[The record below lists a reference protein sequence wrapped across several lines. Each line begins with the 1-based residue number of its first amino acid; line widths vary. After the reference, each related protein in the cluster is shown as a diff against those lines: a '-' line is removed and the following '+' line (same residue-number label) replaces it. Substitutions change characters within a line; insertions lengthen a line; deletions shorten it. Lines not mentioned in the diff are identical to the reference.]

1 MEKFDLAIIGA
12 GPAGYEAADFA
23 ARHGLKTVLIEKNSL
38 GGTCLNSG
46 CIPTKT
52 LLHTAEMYHE
62 VTTQAEKIGLSYSDF
77 SVDMMK
83 MQQRKDEVL
92 CTLRDGIG
100 KLMKMRKVTVLKGTG
115 AIIGQNR
122 ISVADETQKQVIEAD
137 KILIATGSVPA
148 VPPIQGA
155 QYAVTSDELLNSAKA
170 YESLVIIGGGV
181 IGIEFASLYTALGK
195 KVIIIEALDK
205 IFLRQKE
212 EEYELP
218 ITEENKQDIN
228 YKSLSLVPVPV
239 NFNLEFIVV
248 GGTLEFLFAN
258 RQNFGIQF
266 NAELRNGVYNIDFD
280 GEKLNVNGVAYNYKG
295 VQPELNVGNNIF
307 YLESNQTCVKASI
320 SYKRG
325 ILI

>member
-1 MEKFDLAIIGA
+1 MILSSNVKRYFIRTIFENEI
-12 GPAGYEAADFA
+12 YEAEYIM
-23 ARHGLKTVLIEKNSL
+23 KSV
-38 GGTCLNSG
+38 GGYNIKYINNL
-46 CIPTKT
+46 
-52 LLHTAEMYHE
+52 
-62 VTTQAEKIGLSYSDF
+62 
-77 SVDMMK
+77 
-83 MQQRKDEVL
+83 
-92 CTLRDGIG
+92 
-100 KLMKMRKVTVLKGTG
+100 
-115 AIIGQNR
+115 
-122 ISVADETQKQVIEAD
+122 
-137 KILIATGSVPA
+137 
-148 VPPIQGA
+148 
-155 QYAVTSDELLNSAKA
+155 
-170 YESLVIIGGGV
+170 GV
-181 IGIEFASLYTALGK
+181 IDISL
-195 KVIIIEALDK
+195 EALDK
-205 IFLRQKE
+205 VFLRQKE

-248 GGTLEFLFAN
+248 GGALEFLFAN

-280 GEKLNVNGVAYNYKG
+280 GEKLNVNGVSYNYKG

>member
-1 MEKFDLAIIGA
+1 MAFDFKLIVRDKYSEEIFDIINTVESIKADDIKTDYKVSDGSRSYSIKTGIGNIA
-12 GPAGYEAADFA
+12 SGRAFNIGIPIYEYKNELGSWVRIEEQYAKYTSMILSSNVKRYFIRTIFENEIYEAEYIM
-23 ARHGLKTVLIEKNSL
+23 KSV
-38 GGTCLNSG
+38 GGYNIKYINNL
-46 CIPTKT
+46 
-52 LLHTAEMYHE
+52 
-62 VTTQAEKIGLSYSDF
+62 
-77 SVDMMK
+77 
-83 MQQRKDEVL
+83 
-92 CTLRDGIG
+92 
-100 KLMKMRKVTVLKGTG
+100 
-115 AIIGQNR
+115 
-122 ISVADETQKQVIEAD
+122 
-137 KILIATGSVPA
+137 
-148 VPPIQGA
+148 
-155 QYAVTSDELLNSAKA
+155 
-170 YESLVIIGGGV
+170 GV
-181 IGIEFASLYTALGK
+181 IDISL
-195 KVIIIEALDK
+195 EALDK
-205 IFLRQKE
+205 VFLRQKE

-248 GGTLEFLFAN
+248 GRALEFLFAN

>member
-1 MEKFDLAIIGA
+1 MAFDFKLIVRDKYSEEIFDIINTVESIKADDIKTDYKVTDGSRSYSIKTGIGNIA
-12 GPAGYEAADFA
+12 SGRAFNIGIPIYEYKNDLGSWVRIEEQYAKYTSMVLSSNVKRYFIRTIFEDEIYEAEYIMKSVGGYNIKYINNLGVVD
-23 ARHGLKTVLIEKNSL
+23 ISL
-38 GGTCLNSG
+38 
-46 CIPTKT
+46 
-52 LLHTAEMYHE
+52 
-62 VTTQAEKIGLSYSDF
+62 
-77 SVDMMK
+77 
-83 MQQRKDEVL
+83 
-92 CTLRDGIG
+92 
-100 KLMKMRKVTVLKGTG
+100 
-115 AIIGQNR
+115 
-122 ISVADETQKQVIEAD
+122 
-137 KILIATGSVPA
+137 
-148 VPPIQGA
+148 
-155 QYAVTSDELLNSAKA
+155 
-170 YESLVIIGGGV
+170 
-181 IGIEFASLYTALGK
+181 
-195 KVIIIEALDK
+195 EALDK
-205 IFLRQKE
+205 VFLRQKE

-248 GGTLEFLFAN
+248 GGALEFLFAN